1 MHIPSNNVITIA
13 FSFLISIQIYF
24 YTADI
29 LHTTLDYFVS
39 ILAIVIS
46 LLLLLFDN
54 HKLIDIAHFLYCGI
68 YLLVVTLFSQNIYL
82 LALNVVMIIVII
94 ASRIYYQVCII
105 NKKQNNQ
112 GF

>member
-54 HKLIDIAHFLYCGI
+54 HKLIDIAHFC
-68 YLLVVTLFSQNIYL
+68 
-82 LALNVVMIIVII
+82 IVG
-94 ASRIYYQVCII
+94 YTYW
-105 NKKQNNQ
+105 
-112 GF
+112 